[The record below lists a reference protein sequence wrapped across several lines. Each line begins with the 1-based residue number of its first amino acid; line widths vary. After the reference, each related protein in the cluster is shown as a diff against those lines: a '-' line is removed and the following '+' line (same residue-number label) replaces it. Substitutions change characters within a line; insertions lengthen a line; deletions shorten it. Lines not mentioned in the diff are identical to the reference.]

1 MLFVASGIGG
11 QERLIMSFR
20 YLPAISALALG
31 VSAAFAQSSIKA
43 PDAPPAAVETPL
55 NSLNPVVVSAAR
67 FEQPLSDV
75 IPSVSV
81 ISREE
86 IERSQAL
93 DLASFL
99 SGEPGF
105 EISRNGGPGS
115 TTSLFLRG
123 MSSVNSAVFID
134 GVKAQTDRIGFFNFA
149 DIPLSMIDRIEIV
162 RGNVGSLFGEAA
174 IGGVINIFTRQ
185 NSGPPKGAFSITAGA
200 RNTRG
205 LSANYGGDSA
215 GYRFNVGVSAFDT
228 DNFSARVGSGFN
240 PDNDG
245 YSNRSVNAR
254 ISRDLTQS
262 MQVGMF
268 MTAMAGQSSFDES
281 SAPTDT
287 HLLKRDN
294 ENIGVYAE
302 MKTSGFGRTRIEIYH
317 SRLALREFLNG
328 TQRSLLDGGLS
339 KGDQTTMRLET
350 RMSPW
355 KSTVLTGGAEI
366 SQAEFLGRRYTTTY
380 IESNSSRETKAIYAG
395 LAATRGITS
404 FQLNLRNDHI
414 SAEERGAR
422 SVREGVTSWLT
433 GVGFQLSDN
442 IRATASRSTAFRAP
456 APDEFVSSIG
466 LRPEQHQSNELGLT
480 YQSSNVSARIIKFS
494 TSSRDSIVYRSDTFN
509 YENINIENQGWESY
523 LRAAF
528 GKIEAKVSYTVQD
541 PRNVT
546 VSNTRLARR
555 ANDYGS
561 LQLSVAEGKLSYGGR
576 FFSSGSRKDSDFNTV
591 ILAPYTTLDLYA
603 RYQLTPEVGLG
614 ARVENVGNTSY
625 QLANTYATP
634 SRGLFFTAQFRP
646 KSW

>member
-1 MLFVASGIGG
+1 
-11 QERLIMSFR
+11 MSFR
-20 YLPAISALALG
+20 YLPAFSALALG
-31 VSAAFAQSSIKA
+31 ASAAFAQTSAKA
-43 PDAPPAAVETPL
+43 PDAPQAVIQTPL

-81 ISREE
+81 ISRQE

-105 EISRNGGPGS
+105 EISRNGGPGA

-134 GVKAQTDRIGFFNFA
+134 GVRAQTDRIGFFNFA
-149 DIPLSMIDRIEIV
+149 DIPLSIIDRIEIV

-185 NSGPPKGAFSITAGA
+185 NSGPPKSTFSITAGA

-215 GYRFNVGVSAFDT
+215 GYRFNVGVSALDT
-228 DNFSARVGSGFN
+228 DGFSARVGSGFN

-262 MQVGMF
+262 TQVGMF

-294 ENIGVYAE
+294 ENVGIYAE
-302 MKTSGFGRTRIEIYH
+302 MKTSGLGRTRIEIYH
-317 SRLALREFLNG
+317 SRLALREFRNG
-328 TQRSLLDGGLS
+328 AQRSLLDGGLS
-339 KGDQTTMRLET
+339 KGDQTTMRFET
-350 RMSPW
+350 RMSPL

-433 GVGFQLSDN
+433 GVGFQLSEN
-442 IRATASRSTAFRAP
+442 LRATASRSTAFRAP

-466 LRPEQHQSNELGLT
+466 LRPEKHQSNELGLT
-480 YQSSNVSARIIKFS
+480 YQSSNISARIINFS
-494 TSSRDSIVYRSDTFN
+494 TSSRDAIVYRSDTFN
-509 YENINIENQGWESY
+509 YENINIENQGWESSV
-523 LRAAF
+523 RAVF
-528 GKIEAKVSYTVQD
+528 GKIEAKASYTVQD

-561 LQLSVAEGKLSYGGR
+561 LQLSVVEGRLSYGGR
-576 FFSSGSRKDSDFNTV
+576 FFTAGSRKDSDFNTV
-591 ILAPYTTLDLYA
+591 ILAPYATLDLYA
-603 RYQLTPEVGLG
+603 RYQLTPEFGLG
-614 ARVENVGNTSY
+614 ARVENVGNASY

-634 SRGLFFTAQFRP
+634 SRGVFFTAQVRP